1 MTVLGNV
8 GGFCRIVCQRG
19 GDGRCRE
26 SCDGE
31 DAGNTDSLGDDG
43 RRAIEATRQS
53 ERNTLTW

>member
-1 MTVLGNV
+1 M
-8 GGFCRIVCQRG
+8 CQRG